1 MLLGCKFD
9 ILARL
14 VFRRRFAL
22 APATTSMASPAR
34 SHESRRMAL
43 GGHEKNHTDHGSAT
57 GFAVRNF
64 LDRTSLHK
72 RMHGDEEPA
81 PADAR
86 RANCQGDGE
95 TPPRPPTITLYKN
108 RLSDPEVAQ
117 HWPWKHEIDHGTL
130 EESPQRS

>member
-1 MLLGCKFD
+1 MLLGYEFG
-9 ILARL
+9 ILAGF

-22 APATTSMASPAR
+22 APAAASMASPAR

-43 GGHEKNHTDHGSAT
+43 GGHDEKKHTDHGSAT

-81 PADAR
+81 PADAL
-86 RANCQGDGE
+86 RANWQGDCE
-95 TPPRPPTITLYKN
+95 TPPRLP
-108 RLSDPEVAQ
+108 
-117 HWPWKHEIDHGTL
+117 DHYTL
-130 EESPQRS
+130 EKSPQRF